1 MHTQQITQSGNQTM
15 PSKALI
21 MIHGRG
27 SNAQDIMS
35 LSDYLQVPDFL
46 LLGPQAAANTWY
58 PHSFIAPVVNNQ
70 PYLDDSLA
78 VIEESVELAKSKG
91 VTPEEIYLLGFS
103 QGACL
108 ALEFAS
114 RHAQRFG
121 GIVAFSGGLIGEELD
136 PNNYN
141 GDFQG
146 TPIFIGSSDP
156 DAHVP
161 VERVQASTQH
171 LIKMGATVTERIYPE
186 MGHRITKQQID
197 LVNALIFNVPD
208 RK

>member
-1 MHTQQITQSGNQTM
+1 M

-46 LLGPQAAANTWY
+46 LLGPQAASNTWY

-91 VTPEEIYLLGFS
+91 VTPGEIYLLGFS

-121 GIVAFSGGLIGEELD
+121 GIVAFSGGLM
-136 PNNYN
+136 
-141 GDFQG
+141 
-146 TPIFIGSSDP
+146 GS
-156 DAHVP
+156 
-161 VERVQASTQH
+161 
-171 LIKMGATVTERIYPE
+171 
-186 MGHRITKQQID
+186 
-197 LVNALIFNVPD
+197 N
-208 RK
+208 

>member
-46 LLGPQAAANTWY
+46 LLGPQAASNTWY

-91 VTPEEIYLLGFS
+91 VTPGDLSIRLFSRGLPGVGIREQTRTAIRRDRGF
-103 QGACL
+103 QRGLNRGAI
-108 ALEFAS
+108 
-114 RHAQRFG
+114 RPQ
-121 GIVAFSGGLIGEELD
+121 
-136 PNNYN
+136 
-141 GDFQG
+141 
-146 TPIFIGSSDP
+146 
-156 DAHVP
+156 
-161 VERVQASTQH
+161 
-171 LIKMGATVTERIYPE
+171 
-186 MGHRITKQQID
+186 
-197 LVNALIFNVPD
+197 
-208 RK
+208 